1 MATNEPLSSAAD
13 EVAAAEAELKAA
25 QERLAAAKAR
35 MAAESA
41 EDAAA
46 DDRGDERDDA
56 AHDERSGDELGGG
69 SADTEATAVAVAEA
83 DASEAPG
90 MAESSGAAASEA
102 ADVSDDSDDS
112 DAAGAA
118 GAEAPN
124 PGVAAVRTTEDIAE
138 PSSAGD
144 VPSAVGPEGASCVPT
159 PPAPVDA
166 SSSSNAPR
174 QEPSATVGEP
184 DWVPYST
191 AQIPTPPSYG
201 SPVRH
206 PGDAVFHQPPAP
218 AGYGYAAPQPQ
229 YQAQPQPSAQQP
241 PHAGPG
247 AVPPQQPYYGYA
259 QQPYYQQP
267 YAQPVVSTKDH
278 VAAGLLA
285 IFLGPLGIHKF
296 YLGYNTAGF
305 IMLAVSIVGGL
316 LTLSLAMW
324 VIWVISIIEG
334 ILYLTKSQT
343 EFEQMYVLNKRE
355 WF

>member
-1 MATNEPLSSAAD
+1 M
-13 EVAAAEAELKAA
+13 
-25 QERLAAAKAR
+25 
-35 MAAESA
+35 
-41 EDAAA
+41 
-46 DDRGDERDDA
+46 
-56 AHDERSGDELGGG
+56 
-69 SADTEATAVAVAEA
+69 
-83 DASEAPG
+83 
-90 MAESSGAAASEA
+90 
-102 ADVSDDSDDS
+102 
-112 DAAGAA
+112 
-118 GAEAPN
+118 
-124 PGVAAVRTTEDIAE
+124 
-138 PSSAGD
+138 
-144 VPSAVGPEGASCVPT
+144 
-159 PPAPVDA
+159 PA
-166 SSSSNAPR
+166 
-174 QEPSATVGEP
+174 
-184 DWVPYST
+184 
-191 AQIPTPPSYG
+191 
-201 SPVRH
+201 
-206 PGDAVFHQPPAP
+206 
-218 AGYGYAAPQPQ
+218 
-229 YQAQPQPSAQQP
+229 
-241 PHAGPG
+241 PG

>member
-1 MATNEPLSSAAD
+1 M
-13 EVAAAEAELKAA
+13 
-25 QERLAAAKAR
+25 
-35 MAAESA
+35 
-41 EDAAA
+41 
-46 DDRGDERDDA
+46 
-56 AHDERSGDELGGG
+56 
-69 SADTEATAVAVAEA
+69 
-83 DASEAPG
+83 
-90 MAESSGAAASEA
+90 
-102 ADVSDDSDDS
+102 
-112 DAAGAA
+112 
-118 GAEAPN
+118 
-124 PGVAAVRTTEDIAE
+124 
-138 PSSAGD
+138 
-144 VPSAVGPEGASCVPT
+144 
-159 PPAPVDA
+159 
-166 SSSSNAPR
+166 
-174 QEPSATVGEP
+174 
-184 DWVPYST
+184 
-191 AQIPTPPSYG
+191 
-201 SPVRH
+201 RH

-218 AGYGYAAPQPQ
+218 AGYGYAPPQPQ

>member
-41 EDAAA
+41 EDAVA

-56 AHDERSGDELGGG
+56 AHDDRSGEELGGG
-69 SADTEATAVAVAEA
+69 SADAEATAVAVVEA
-83 DASEAPG
+83 DASETPG
-90 MAESSGAAASEA
+90 IAEGSGAAASEA
-102 ADVSDDSDDS
+102 ADAS
-112 DAAGAA
+112 DAAGTA

>member
-1 MATNEPLSSAAD
+1 
-13 EVAAAEAELKAA
+13 
-25 QERLAAAKAR
+25 

-41 EDAAA
+41 EDAAV

-56 AHDERSGDELGGG
+56 AHDERSGGELGGG

-90 MAESSGAAASEA
+90 IAEGSGAAASEA
-102 ADVSDDSDDS
+102 
-112 DAAGAA
+112 
-118 GAEAPN
+118 
-124 PGVAAVRTTEDIAE
+124 
-138 PSSAGD
+138 
-144 VPSAVGPEGASCVPT
+144 
-159 PPAPVDA
+159 VDA

-218 AGYGYAAPQPQ
+218 AGYGYAPPQPQ

-334 ILYLTKSQT
+334 ILYLTKSQA

>member
-41 EDAAA
+41 EDAAV

-56 AHDERSGDELGGG
+56 AHDERSGGELGGG

-90 MAESSGAAASEA
+90 MAESFGAAASEA
-102 ADVSDDSDDS
+102 
-112 DAAGAA
+112 
-118 GAEAPN
+118 
-124 PGVAAVRTTEDIAE
+124 
-138 PSSAGD
+138 
-144 VPSAVGPEGASCVPT
+144 
-159 PPAPVDA
+159 VDA

-218 AGYGYAAPQPQ
+218 AGYGYAPPQPQ

-334 ILYLTKSQT
+334 ILYLTKSQA